1 MVQSPIDNQ
10 PGLFRNPMGER
21 EHFLYT
27 GLRSETLLLR
37 RRQFLVS
44 LLAGAS
50 AVATARTAADILP
63 MPPGGGVTSPLAR
76 VLEEAPWPLLEG
88 VQSHLFPSE
97 ADSPGAAQINALAYL
112 QDALG
117 REEGDAIEDR
127 RFLTAGAAFL
137 RKRIALDYGG
147 RLFEELG
154 EEEREAALRK
164 MAGSTDGANW
174 ISLVMYYLLEALLAD
189 PVYGGNTDEVGWK
202 WLGYT
207 AGFPRPPIGKRYFEI
222 KPA

>member
-1 MVQSPIDNQ
+1 MPPRENA
-10 PGLFRNPMGER
+10 ME

-27 GLRSETLLLR
+27 LQRSDRLLWR
-37 RRQFLVS
+37 RRQFLLS
-44 LLAGAS
+44 LLAGAG
-50 AVATARTAADILP
+50 AVATARAVGDVLP
-63 MPPGGGVTSPLAR
+63 MAPGGGLPSPLAR

-88 VQSHLFPSE
+88 VQSHLLPTE

-117 REEGDAIEDR
+117 RDEGDAIEDR
-127 RFLTAGAAFL
+127 KFITAGAVFL
-137 RKRIALDYGG
+137 RKRIGLDYGG
-147 RLFEELG
+147 RLFEELD

-189 PVYGGNTDEVGWK
+189 PVYGGNTGEIGWK

>member
-1 MVQSPIDNQ
+1 
-10 PGLFRNPMGER
+10 
-21 EHFLYT
+21 
-27 GLRSETLLLR
+27 
-37 RRQFLVS
+37 
-44 LLAGAS
+44 
-50 AVATARTAADILP
+50 
-63 MPPGGGVTSPLAR
+63 MPPGGGVTSPLAQ

-97 ADSPGAAQINALAYL
+97 TDSPGAAQINALGYL

-127 RFLTAGAAFL
+127 KFLTAGAVFL

-154 EEEREAALRK
+154 EEEREAALRQ
-164 MAGSTDGANW
+164 MAGSADGANW